1 MIGPGLIPTK
11 NTTVGK
17 WLLTQEDPND
27 DRDHG
32 TTEGAENS

>member
-1 MIGPGLIPTK
+1 MIGSGLIPTK

-27 DRDHG
+27 DRNDR